1 MGVKILQPAGL
12 SNLENK
18 PSKIFRR
25 TDRKKETKDMEGKKV
40 SISERF

>member
-1 MGVKILQPAGL
+1 MLKPLQPAGL

-18 PSKIFRR
+18 PSKNIQKNRQ
-25 TDRKKETKDMEGKKV
+25 KKQKDMEGKED